1 MDLTEGTIEEK
12 NNRAKRMML
21 WFGIISLIMSFAG
34 LTSAVLVSR
43 KREDWLHDFEMPN
56 AFLISCVLIIISSLT
71 FILAKR
77 ALKNGNRNLTTLML
91 LATFTLGIAFIY
103 NQFLGFNQ
111 IVASGYHLTGPT
123 SNVTM
128 SFIFVIAFVHILHIV
143 AGLISLL
150 VVIYNHFKQKYNA
163 TEMLG
168 MNLSATFWHFIDIL
182 WLFLFLFLSYLV

>member
-1 MDLTEGTIEEK
+1 MDLTEGTIQEK
-12 NNRAKRMML
+12 NDRAKRMML

-43 KREDWLHDFEMPN
+43 KREDWMHDFEMPN
-56 AFLISCVLIIISSLT
+56 AFLISCVLIIVSSLT

-77 ALKNGNRNLTTLML
+77 ALKSGNRNLTTIML
-91 LATFTLGIAFIY
+91 LLTFGLGIAFIY
-103 NQFLGFNQ
+103 CQFYGFGQ
-111 IVASGYHLTGPT
+111 IISSGYNFTGPT

-128 SFIFVIAFVHILHIV
+128 SFIYVIAFVHILHV
-143 AGLISLL
+143 LAGLISLL